1 MSAPLLDRVRV
12 YESVRTA
19 HLERAAALRPASILY
34 RVRRYDFDAA
44 LADGLPLMQAGPLRT
59 ARLLWGSAP
68 RELEINEPLMLS
80 AVPAAA
86 LAVATV
92 RVRDLLRRRPRTRIV
107 SYAIGNADPFP
118 PPSAPA
124 GLKSRVR
131 RIGERA
137 LAHWVWHRLDV
148 VVFGTDGARETYRN
162 ALGTTRARLITV
174 PALPEPCS
182 CAAMDATLG
191 ASEDGGRQ
199 DRAGR
204 VLFLGALSERKG
216 VDLLLR
222 AWPAVLRARPDARL
236 RIVGKGVLQD
246 AVEAAAAADPSIAV
260 LIDPPRA
267 RIHDELAA
275 AAVLA
280 LPSQPSRT
288 WREQVGLPIVE
299 ALAHGTRVVTTTETG
314 LADWLTEHGHRV
326 VDGHADAAVLAD
338 ALIAALTSGPTPEQ
352 VRASLPARDGRLAAD
367 DAMFDTAMF
376 DAADR

>member
-44 LADGLPLMQAGPLRT
+44 LADGLPLVQAGPLRT

-68 RELEINEPLMLS
+68 RELEVNEPLMLS

-86 LAVATV
+86 LAVAAV
-92 RVRDLLRRRPRTRIV
+92 RVSDLFRRRPRTRVV

-118 PPSAPA
+118 PPSASA

-131 RIGERA
+131 RVGERA
-137 LAHWVWHRLDV
+137 LAHWLWHRLDV
-148 VVFGTDGARETYRN
+148 VVFGTDGARETYRR
-162 ALGTTRARLITV
+162 ALGTTRARLLTV

-182 CAAMDATLG
+182 CAAMEGTH
-191 ASEDGGRQ
+191 DG

-216 VDLLLR
+216 VDLLLQ
-222 AWPAVLRARPDARL
+222 AWPVVRRARPDARL
-236 RIVGKGVLQD
+236 RIVGKGALQGT
-246 AVEAAAAADPSIAV
+246 VEAAAATDPSIEV

-267 RIHDELAA
+267 RIHVELAA

-338 ALIAALTSGPTPEQ
+338 ALIAALASGPSPDE
-352 VRASLPARDGRLAAD
+352 VRAGLPARDGRLAAD
-367 DAMFDTAMF
+367 DAMFD
-376 DAADR
+376 AADR